1 MRVADLLLTL
11 KKESSKWVKAEHPS
25 LGSFFWQKG
34 YGAFSVSPQF
44 LDSLT
49 QYIDHQEEHHKT
61 VVFQD
66 EMRALFKRYNV
77 QYDERYVW
85 D

>member
-11 KKESSKWVKAEHPS
+11 KKESSKWVKSEHPS
-25 LGSFFWQKG
+25 LGSFYWQRG

-61 VVFQD
+61 VGFQD
-66 EMRALFKRYNV
+66 EMRALFKKYNV